1 MSPLARASPAAFRA
15 ALKRAPRQTRS
26 FGLHHTNEHTT
37 HQVRTALS
45 PRAPRGVRE
54 NEAAHLRALPLFLQ
68 NMPFTYDNRRK
79 FATRYA
85 GAAVTFF
92 AVPFIAAGYQM

>member
-1 MSPLARASPAAFRA
+1 
-15 ALKRAPRQTRS
+15 
-26 FGLHHTNEHTT
+26 
-37 HQVRTALS
+37 
-45 PRAPRGVRE
+45 
-54 NEAAHLRALPLFLQ
+54 
-68 NMPFTYDNRRK
+68 MPFTYDNRRK